1 MGNLIRLPL
10 PVPRVREDGGLWE
23 EEPRAAG
30 LIGLPPRR
38 MRSWVR
44 RCTAIMS
51 FGSPPRPCWS
61 RDDRSLSAATNALLA
76 DRSPRGVNLSPGD
89 ANALRAA
96 IALRSLHPG
105 GGAPTPNYVDD
116 TARQLRTMQRTNRD
130 EPHAPD
136 LDEANGRGNSY
147 PSNDGQLRVRVGS

>member
-10 PVPRVREDGGLWE
+10 PVPRVREDGGLWD

-30 LIGLPPRR
+30 LIGLPPLR
-38 MRSWVR
+38 MTSWAR
-44 RCTAIMS
+44 MCTAIMS
-51 FGSPPRPCWS
+51 FGSPRRPSWS

-76 DRSPRGVNLSPGD
+76 DRSPRGANLSPGD
-89 ANALRAA
+89 AKALRAA

-116 TARQLRTMQRTNRD
+116 TARQVRTMQRANCD
-130 EPHAPD
+130 EPHALD
-136 LDEANGRGNSY
+136 LDEATGRGSSY
-147 PSNDGQLRVRVGS
+147 PSNDGQLRVGVGS